1 MKRNITPSREGKGTS
16 NPGTSSSWKMS
27 IIKTTTTRTRR
38 GTTAGAKTE
47 EEIKGGEDWKCEGQD
62 YKGDNA
68 NYFDVLQRAIR
79 GGVSRVN

>member
-1 MKRNITPSREGKGTS
+1 
-16 NPGTSSSWKMS
+16 MS

-47 EEIKGGEDWKCEGQD
+47 EEEIEGGEDWKCEDRD
-62 YKGDNA
+62 YEGDNA